1 MKAAG
6 RREPQLAHLAVALL
20 ALFLFLFLA
29 LPVGRLV
36 LSTLGDNA
44 SGHSTFGLLLANPLY
59 LDSLI
64 GSLTASTGAALLAAA
79 LALPL
84 AWALWRLQWQPPL
97 AVQLLG
103 FMPLFVPPFMLS
115 LSLQSLLG
123 RGGGPG
129 FWLAGR
135 IDLDPSQWGLA
146 GLIVIE
152 AIHYAPLLLSLVVLS
167 TAPFARDAG
176 IAAHLGDSWSRLTR
190 RVFLPL
196 GIPGLAFGMAITFL
210 KTLDDLAT
218 PLSLGL
224 TTLIAPLAYFRVG
237 THGANDLIAAALA
250 LVLIVVSML
259 AWMLGAGSMRQIP
272 MTWNGTHPA
281 PPAARLGQRRLA
293 AALLA
298 AVAGLLALCYSG
310 MALTAFAGVWSHTL
324 WPESWGL
331 QHFAAA
337 LATESASFINT
348 LRYCGTAALIDV
360 VIGLAIA
367 YVLRRAPA
375 RRELRLTQV
384 VAGLLGVP
392 GVALAIAYLQC
403 VGSGIAIPFDT
414 TGILLALAFALRGLP
429 FALPAC
435 SYALRSLPDAHLD
448 AARLSGAST
457 FLIARRIILPA
468 LAFGLVVAFLISFGI
483 AAVDLSS
490 AMLLIPSETEA
501 PAAYT
506 IYLNMQTSTGR
517 GIGSALAVLAIAAVA
532 IVLTATAALIA
543 RRDPGAADHRSDH
556 GATP

>member
-1 MKAAG
+1 MTPP
-6 RREPQLAHLAVALL
+6 RYLRTRLVRLAVALL
-20 ALFLFLFLA
+20 ALFLILFLA
-29 LPVGRLV
+29 LPVVRLV

-44 SGHSTFGLLLANPLY
+44 SGQSTLALLLANPLY
-59 LDSLI
+59 LDSLV
-64 GSLTASTGAALLAAA
+64 GSLAASIGAALLAAA

-97 AVQLLG
+97 AIQLLG

-129 FWLAGR
+129 LWLAGR

-146 GLIVIE
+146 GLVVIE
-152 AIHYAPLLLSLVVLS
+152 AIHYAPLLLCLVVLS

-176 IAAHLGDSWSRLTR
+176 IAAHLGDGWARLTR

-196 GIPGLAFGMAITFL
+196 GAPGLAFGMAITFL

-224 TTLIAPLAYFRVG
+224 TKLIAPLAYYRVG
-237 THGANDLIAAALA
+237 TYGAGDLIAAALA
-250 LVLIVVSML
+250 LVLIAVSML
-259 AWMLGAGSMRQIP
+259 AWILGAGRMRQIP
-272 MTWNGTHPA
+272 MTLKETHPA
-281 PPAARLGQRRLA
+281 PHAARRGQGRLA

-298 AVAGLLALCYSG
+298 AVAGLYALCYSG
-310 MALTAFAGVWSHTL
+310 MALNAFAGIWSHTL

-337 LATESASFINT
+337 LATESASFMNT

-367 YVLRRAPA
+367 YALRTAPA
-375 RRELRLTQV
+375 RREMRLTRSI
-384 VAGLLGVP
+384 AGLLGVP

-403 VGSGIAIPFDT
+403 VDSGIAVPFDA

-435 SYALRSLPDAHLD
+435 SYALRNLPDAHLD
-448 AARLSGAST
+448 AARLSGAPT
-457 FLIARRIILPA
+457 GLIARRIVLPA

-517 GIGSALAVLAIAAVA
+517 GTGSALAVLAIGAVA
-532 IVLTATAALIA
+532 LMLAATAALIA
-543 RRDPGAADHRSDH
+543 RRDPAAAVARTEH
-556 GATP
+556 GETP